1 MELVEIKE
9 KQQLSRE
16 EAAGRLHALADAL
29 AKHNEVE
36 FDRGGLRVKVRVPDQ
51 VNFKLEVEVEDDGS
65 ELEVELTW

>member
-1 MELVEIKE
+1 MELVEISE

-36 FDRGGLRVKVRVPDQ
+36 FERGGMRIKVHIPDQ
-51 VNFKLEVEVEDDGS
+51 VSFKLEVEIEDDEG
-65 ELEVELTW
+65 ELEVELGW